1 MSKVVHV
8 NDDNFK
14 AEALDSPLP
23 VLVDFWAAWC
33 GPCRMIAPVIE
44 ELAVELDGKVK
55 IAKLDTEES
64 RQIPARYGIRGIPT
78 LILFNNGQVVNQIVG
93 AVPKQA
99 IVNFLSE
106 SLNWKG
112 AALP

>member
-1 MSKVVHV
+1 MSKVVHL

-14 AEALDSPLP
+14 AEALESPLP
-23 VLVDFWAAWC
+23 VIVDFWAAWC
-33 GPCRMIAPVIE
+33 GPCKIIAPIIE

-55 IAKLDTEES
+55 VAKVDTEEA

-78 LILFNNGQVVNQIVG
+78 IILFNKGEVVNQIVG

-99 IVNFLSE
+99 IVHFINE
-106 SLNWKG
+106 SLNKK
-112 AALP
+112 AAPLP

>member
-8 NDDNFK
+8 DDNNFK
-14 AEALDSPLP
+14 AEALDSAVP

-33 GPCRMIAPVIE
+33 GPCKMIAPIIE
-44 ELAVELDGKVK
+44 ELAVEFNGKVK
-55 IAKLDTEES
+55 VAKLDTEES

-78 LILFNNGQVVNQIVG
+78 IILFNKGEVVDQIVG

-99 IVNFLSE
+99 LIDFVNKA
-106 SLNWKG
+106 LNWN
-112 AALP
+112 ATPLP

>member
-33 GPCRMIAPVIE
+33 GPCKIIAPIIE
-44 ELAVELDGKVK
+44 ELAVEFSGKVK
-55 IAKLDTEES
+55 VAKLDTEES
-64 RQIPARYGIRGIPT
+64 LQIPARYGIRGIPT
-78 LILFNNGQVVNQIVG
+78 IILFNKGEVVDQIVG

-99 IVNFLSE
+99 LVSFINKNL
-106 SLNWKG
+106 G
-112 AALP
+112 AV